1 MPEISRIPAEY
12 LPPIDEL
19 PGDMHVLAAGME
31 ERFPGMGVLIVLAL
45 AEITGGQWVYIR
57 KMEGPVLSWRNDAIR
72 AMYDRGG
79 VTGRELARIWRLS
92 QSSIEKILAKPATS
106 QRELADKQLKLF

>member
-31 ERFPGMGVLIVLAL
+31 ERFPGMGVLIVLAM
-45 AEITGGQWVYIR
+45 AEITGG
-57 KMEGPVLSWRNDAIR
+57 
-72 AMYDRGG
+72 
-79 VTGRELARIWRLS
+79 
-92 QSSIEKILAKPATS
+92 
-106 QRELADKQLKLF
+106 